1 MYYNLQKGSFLKLN
15 PHIFFIEYRKQEEL
29 SSFAYEI
36 QTAAPW

>member
-1 MYYNLQKGSFLKLN
+1 MYYNLQKREFSKTE
-15 PHIFFIEYRKQEEL
+15 PSVFFIEYRKQEEL